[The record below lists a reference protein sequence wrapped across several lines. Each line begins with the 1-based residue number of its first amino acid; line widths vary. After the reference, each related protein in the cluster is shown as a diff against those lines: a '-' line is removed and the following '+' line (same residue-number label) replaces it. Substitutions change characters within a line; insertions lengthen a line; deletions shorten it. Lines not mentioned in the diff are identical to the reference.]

1 MPKSLKMLEFQE
13 ILIVH
18 ARLKKVRDDNKNIH
32 QEDVGIVKVLPYC
45 GSKGLDFT
53 FFVKKIM

>member
-1 MPKSLKMLEFQE
+1 MPTKSLKMLEFQE

-32 QEDVGIVKVLPYC
+32 QEEHSL
-45 GSKGLDFT
+45 
-53 FFVKKIM
+53 